1 MGIPTLDGKPKLSTS
16 MLTQF
21 TTSRCPNHPKIR
33 NSWAI
38 VGLGVLLVL
47 VSHAIDNHAFA
58 QTAPNPE
65 QKLVMAAKP
74 SVVRVWSVYL
84 ATFELGSDKFEQAI
98 GGTGS
103 GFFITSDGYIAT
115 NAHVVEP
122 AAVGDDGAK
131 KELRRRLI
139 ADITK
144 QYASALSELSVA
156 SRQRL
161 FDDIRLTDFKK
172 MAYVVL
178 PNGDKL
184 DYEVKAY
191 GVPGEGKDAAIIKV
205 TTQNAPT
212 LPIADSSKA
221 QVADRIVVI
230 GYPGVADFKG
240 LLDEKSQLEAS
251 VTEGSIA
258 ALKRAN
264 SGDPI
269 LQISAPI
276 THGNSGGPAI
286 NESGQVIGLATFG
299 NEGEVQ
305 GFNFLVAS
313 ATLSEFVKQIKISPA
328 PGKTNIAWNAG
339 LELFWQHRYTAAIT
353 KFEEVTSL
361 FPAHSESAH
370 LVELANQ
377 YKKDGKEAKPAAA
390 SQLPI
395 VAGSIGGGIGV
406 LIGALLL
413 SRRKRKTV
421 PPAAGWTPPMGH
433 NNNNNLSP
441 SYAPPPASSP
451 NASPYQPPGV
461 VPRPPGIAPPVLTPM
476 AGAPLGIN
484 NQAQWQPVSP
494 GHPIAKTVAIA
505 PAASNAPVA
514 PTAFGSMAIGSLTCV
529 RGLLQGQ
536 RFALSPQGLLIGRQP
551 GLAQIVVNDP
561 RSSGKHVWIGIENG
575 RLVCIDQGTTNG
587 TFINDVG
594 RGRISKVELR
604 DGDTIIVAEPDVL
617 SLQIKLS

>member
-1 MGIPTLDGKPKLSTS
+1 VCGAFTSLPLS
-16 MLTQF
+16 
-21 TTSRCPNHPKIR
+21 
-33 NSWAI
+33 
-38 VGLGVLLVL
+38 
-47 VSHAIDNHAFA
+47 
-58 QTAPNPE
+58 
-65 QKLVMAAKP
+65 
-74 SVVRVWSVYL
+74 
-84 ATFELGSDKFEQAI
+84 SDKFEQAI

-103 GFFITSDGYIAT
+103 GFFITADGYIAT

-139 ADITK
+139 VDISK
-144 QYASALSELSVA
+144 QYASALGELSPTA
-156 SRQRL
+156 RERL
-161 FDDIRLTDFKK
+161 FADIRLTDFKK

-212 LPIADSSKA
+212 LPIADSSKV

-286 NESGQVIGLATFG
+286 NESGQVVGLATFG

-313 ATLSEFVKQIKISPA
+313 ATLSEFVKQIKINPA

-339 LELFWQHRYTAAIT
+339 LELFWQHRYTAAIA
-353 KFEEVTSL
+353 KFEEVSSL
-361 FPAHSESAH
+361 FPSHSESGH

-390 SQLPI
+390 SALPLI
-395 VAGSIGGGIGV
+395 AGSIGGGMGLLVGV
-406 LIGALLL
+406 TLL
-413 SRRKRKTV
+413 SRRKRK
-421 PPAAGWTPPMGH
+421 PKSAAPSWTPPMAPS
-433 NNNNNLSP
+433 NLP
-441 SYAPPPASSP
+441 ANYAPPGLAPA

-461 VPRPPGIAPPVLTPM
+461 AQRAGVGMSPPILTPM
-476 AGAPLGIN
+476 AGTGN
-484 NQAQWQPVSP
+484 NQAQWQPVNAA
-494 GHPIAKTVAIA
+494 HPVAKTVAIS
-505 PAASNAPVA
+505 PPASNAPVA
-514 PTAFGSMAIGSLTCV
+514 PTAFGAMAIASLTCV
-529 RGLLQGQ
+529 RGLLHGQ
-536 RFALSPQGLLIGRQP
+536 RFALSAQGLLIGRQP

-587 TFINDVG
+587 TFINDVQ